1 MLFMADYTALV
12 EAGTALVELLRD
24 TLTPEPISNRELIAL
39 CSPHE
44 NENNQLTVWLY
55 QVEEDTQGV
64 EQGYYQVSRDVQRIR
79 PARYNLRFL
88 VTAHSKAPVQ
98 LREADQYRM
107 VGAALQVLKD
117 HPVIDAQY
125 LSGSLKEREARITL
139 TLEKTSMDQLLKI
152 WNNNSKGY
160 KMSFV
165 VLLGNVEIDSRRER
179 RVSRVTGVTIETDQA
194 ALGTGEGG
202 RS

>member
-1 MLFMADYTALV
+1 MADYTALV

-24 TLTPEPISNRELIAL
+24 KLTPEPIGNRELIAL

-64 EQGYYQVSRDVQRIR
+64 EQGYYQVSRDIQRIR

-88 VTAHSKAPVQ
+88 VTAHSKAPLQ
-98 LREADQYRM
+98 LREADQYRIT
-107 VGAALQVLKD
+107 GAALQVLRD
-117 HPVIDAQY
+117 HPVLDGQY
-125 LSGSLKEREARITL
+125 LTGSLREREARVTL

-152 WNNNSKGY
+152 WNNNSKSY
-160 KMSFV
+160 KLSFV
-165 VLLGNVEIDSRRER
+165 VLLGNVEIDSQRER
-179 RVSRVTGVTIETDQA
+179 RVSRVTEVAIGA
-194 ALGTGEGG
+194 AQTAPLYGEEGEG
-202 RS
+202 